1 MTEET
6 QLQFAVQPLS
16 GPTRGGTSLQV
27 TLHQPALAG
36 MWALHLGGVPLN
48 CTTAGSST
56 LRCCCTPTVDNSTR
70 GSELVLYRSAAS
82 TAVASLTSYFAASSS
97 SDVFEF
103 AHSPAPFR
111 YYPEPR
117 LLKLSPLAGDA
128 RGEAVT
134 VFAQGWPLPAA
145 AAAGIAERVAA
156 GGASVAGGAFV
167 ADGPLC
173 RFGSLPPV
181 PATVLGGSVCG
192 TAGCTARLVCHS
204 PDFGDADGTTHV
216 TVAPNGLDF
225 LPAGLVFKYAPQP
238 WLVLLVA
245 FLVLLSVLLLLRMWA
260 GIRRELVVRGYL
272 SDAPAH
278 WPRMI
283 GGYVVREGYASV
295 SQHATDAHMIGD

>member
-1 MTEET
+1 MTEEG
-6 QLQFAVQPLS
+6 QLQFGVQPHS

-27 TLHQPALAG
+27 TLHQPAVGAS
-36 MWALHLGGVPLN
+36 WALHLGGMPLN

-56 LRCCCTPTVDNSTR
+56 LRCCCTPAVDNSTR
-70 GSELVLYRSAAS
+70 ASELVLYRSAAA
-82 TAVASLTSYFAASSS
+82 TAVTSLTSYFASSS
-97 SDVFEF
+97 GSDVFEF

-128 RGEAVT
+128 RGESVT

-145 AAAGIAERVAA
+145 ASAASAVSAAPVAA
-156 GGASVAGGAFV
+156 DAPV
-167 ADGPLC
+167 C

-181 PATVLGGSVCG
+181 PARVLGGSACG
-192 TAGCTARLVCHS
+192 ATGCTARLVCHS

-225 LPAGLVFKYAPQP
+225 LPGGLAFKYAPQP

-260 GIRRELVVRGYL
+260 GIRRELIMRGYL

-283 GGYVVREGYASV
+283 GGYVRREGYSSV
-295 SQHATDAHMIGD
+295 SQHAPQAHMIGD

>member
-27 TLHQPALAG
+27 TLHQPAVGA

-56 LRCCCTPTVDNSTR
+56 LRCCCTPVVDNSTR
-70 GSELVLYRSAAS
+70 TSELVLYRSAAA
-82 TAVASLTSYFAASSS
+82 TAVASLTSYFGSSSS

-145 AAAGIAERVAA
+145 ATAAGAAPVAA
-156 GGASVAGGAFV
+156 DA
-167 ADGPLC
+167 PLC

-181 PATVLGGSVCG
+181 PAMVLGGSACG
-192 TAGCTARLVCHS
+192 SAGCTARLVCHS

-225 LPAGLVFKYAPQP
+225 LPGGLVFKYAPQP

-278 WPRMI
+278 WPRMM

-295 SQHATDAHMIGD
+295 SQHATEAHMIGD